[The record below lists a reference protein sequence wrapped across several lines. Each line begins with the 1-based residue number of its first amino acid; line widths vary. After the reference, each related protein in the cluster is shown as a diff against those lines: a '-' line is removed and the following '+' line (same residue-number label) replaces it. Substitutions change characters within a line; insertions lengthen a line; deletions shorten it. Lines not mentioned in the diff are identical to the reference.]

1 MWKIITKYRNASSL
15 TLVRC
20 EACTQAIILN
30 TNPPYLVLCTVRLPK
45 KALEFSELWSLDWS
59 TVSHSNLV
67 LDSAFERPLKIRLL
81 WMVKIPICFLPY
93 VIFDSKHEHLVNS
106 KKERV
111 TQSKNKAKTT
121 QIVHAPFTCYQ
132 SIQKKKS
139 DLNSIHK
146 STTLTCQHISLFWE
160 VEKRAGKLDKNISP
174 MP

>member
-1 MWKIITKYRNASSL
+1 MLLPWHSCVVKHSHKRSSWIQIPLSCSLHCNVTKKSIGIFWIMKPWLTDSFSL
-15 TLVRC
+15 
-20 EACTQAIILN
+20 
-30 TNPPYLVLCTVRLPK
+30 K
-45 KALEFSELWSLDWS
+45 FS
-59 TVSHSNLV
+59 TRQRV
-67 LDSAFERPLKIRLL
+67 LDYCGWWKYQYVFS
-81 WMVKIPICFLPY
+81 PY
-93 VIFDSKHEHLVNS
+93 VIFESKHEHLVNR

-132 SIQKKKS
+132 SIQKKIS